1 MKYCSILDNGTKV
14 LTQSIKKTISYLKD
28 IKEIIFFVN
37 VENFNKREKKIINES
52 DNIIPRMGV
61 DRMHKTF
68 NYTDFIIARGGFN
81 TISGSLYL

>member
-1 MKYCSILDNGTKV
+1 M
-14 LTQSIKKTISYLKD
+14 KD

-52 DNIIPRMGV
+52 DNIIPIMGV
-61 DRMHKTF
+61 DKMHKTF

-81 TISGSLYL
+81 TISESLSLGIPALIAACRAGFCPVSPLKT